1 LLKVRVGENG
11 LPYNSAQATKGIAI
25 LGVTLQNFTVTPAAP
40 WTAGQTV
47 TLRVQSVQDS
57 TPRVGKKIQFTIID
71 MDTWE
76 WAVLVE
82 ATTGSDG
89 YAQASAAIPWTVGSS
104 VIPCGNIYL
113 RAYDVEAGV
122 YSPAKPG
129 AVAYPTR
136 ISISAPDQVTPGQT
150 FTISGKLE
158 YQSSPTAWARL
169 AGRTVSLYYNG
180 NKIADVTTGSDGS
193 YSATASI
200 PTSGTYTLKA
210 VFAGEG
216 FASASA
222 AMLVRLQAVRLNAA
236 IPVAGLTFG
245 AIIVAL
251 AAKR

>member
-1 LLKVRVGENG
+1 
-11 LPYNSAQATKGIAI
+11 LPYNAISATKGIAV
-25 LGVTLQNFTVTPAAP
+25 LGVTLQNFTVSPGAP

-57 TPRVGKKIQFTIID
+57 TPRVGKKIQFTIMD
-71 MDTWE
+71 MDTAE

-89 YAQASAAIPWTVGSS
+89 YAQASATIPWTVGAS

-113 RAYDVEAGV
+113 RAKDMEAGV

-136 ISISAPDQVTPGQT
+136 ISISAPSQVTPGQT

-158 YQSSPTAWARL
+158 YQSSPTAWAGL

-210 VFAGEG
+210 SYAGEG
-216 FASASA
+216 FGLA
-222 AMLVRLQAVRLNAA
+222 
-236 IPVAGLTFG
+236 PVLALLGIGVEVPLEPLAQYATY
-245 AIIVAL
+245 AL
-251 AAKR
+251 AAVPVLAVVGTIAYNELRR

>member
-1 LLKVRVGENG
+1 M
-11 LPYNSAQATKGIAI
+11 PYNSVQATKGITV
-25 LGVTLQNFTVTPAAP
+25 LGVTLQNFTVSPAAP
-40 WTAGQTV
+40 WTAGQTI

-57 TPRVGKKIQFTIID
+57 TPRVGKKIQFTIMD
-71 MDTWE
+71 MDTGE

-136 ISISAPDQVTPGQT
+136 ISISAPDQVAPGQT

-158 YQSSPTAWARL
+158 YQSSPTAWAGL
-169 AGRTVSLYYNG
+169 AARTVSLYYNG
-180 NKIADVTTGSDGS
+180 NKIADVTTASDGS
-193 YSATASI
+193 YSKSASI

-210 VFAGEG
+210 SYAGEG
-216 FASASA
+216 FAA
-222 AMLVRLQAVRLNAA
+222 AAA
-236 IPVAGLTFG
+236 FLGLTVSPETKAALSFALPLITG
-245 AIIVAL
+245 GIVAFASL
-251 AAKR
+251 KAKR